1 MVFPLGAG
9 ALLGSAGAAN
19 LISGGSAILG
29 ALGARSANDDASD
42 LAANQF
48 TWSLKADSEKYRR
61 AVSDLRLAGLN
72 PILAVGGGVHG
83 GSPGGGS
90 TPNFKNE
97 FEGVSSALAL
107 RAQDAQIDNIR
118 ADSKL
123 KDAQSIASASDA
135 LLKTNSAKVAQVN
148 SDLLSRNLPSANSKA
163 WFDKTLIGRST
174 NAVGNFFRNLSPFT
188 NSALSA
194 SRGMSLSFPTNGP
207 SISPHD

>member
-83 GSPGGGS
+83 GSPSGGS

-97 FEGVSSALAL
+97 FEGVSNALQL
-107 RAQDAQIDNIR
+107 RAQEAQIDNIR

-123 KDAQSIASASDA
+123 KDSQSIAQSADA
-135 LLKTNSAKVAQVN
+135 LYKTNSAASAASTTK
-148 SDLLSRNLPSANSKA
+148 LLDSRIPGARVQAA
-163 WFDKTLIGRST
+163 WDSSRSG
-174 NAVGNFFRNLSPFT
+174 AFFRAINE
-188 NSALSA
+188 
-194 SRGMSLSFPTNGP
+194 MVK
-207 SISPHD
+207 SISPLGSSAKSLSDINR